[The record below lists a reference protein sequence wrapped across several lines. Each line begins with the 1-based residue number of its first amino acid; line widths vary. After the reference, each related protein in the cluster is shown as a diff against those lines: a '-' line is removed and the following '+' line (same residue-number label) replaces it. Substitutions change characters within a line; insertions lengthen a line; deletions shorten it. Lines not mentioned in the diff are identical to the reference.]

1 MRVIRT
7 DKAPAPVEGA
17 PYSQA
22 MAAPAAGEIVY
33 LAGQVPLVPGESTLT
48 ADGIADQTRQVMDNL
63 IAVLAE
69 AGGTPENIIKT
80 TIYLTDLS
88 HFGEMNTV
96 YGEAL
101 GGHAP
106 ARATVE
112 VSGLP
117 LGALVEIEAVAV
129 IGS

>member
-7 DKAPAPVEGA
+7 DKAPAPVAGA

-22 MAAPAAGEIVY
+22 MSAPAAGEIVY
-33 LAGQVPLVPGESTLT
+33 LAGQVPLVPGQSEIT
-48 ADGIADQTRQVMDNL
+48 AEGIVAQTRQVMDNL
-63 IAVLAE
+63 FAVLAE
-69 AGGTPENIIKT
+69 AGGSPESIIKT

-88 HFGEMNTV
+88 HFAEMNTV

-112 VSGLP
+112 VSALP
-117 LGALVEIEAVAV
+117 LGALVEREAVA
-129 IGS
+129 ILGG